1 MRKVAIL
8 TLASG
13 MFGTLALVAVAW
25 VGAKD
30 NEPTIPDAESPG
42 IVSRLFPDDN
52 MGPPWRMKAKKQRY
66 RLEESSAK
74 KSAHSKSDSKKDDSN
89 KKDDANKAVES
100 ALQEPSKREKE
111 MAEMKR
117 EQAAYL
123 RRLAVCDQL
132 RDVALKNND
141 ENLRRQAEELEAQA
155 SAIYFKQTAHLSV
168 GKAEQA
174 IGEEERP

>member
-1 MRKVAIL
+1 MRKVAFL
-8 TLASG
+8 TLASS

-30 NEPTIPDAESPG
+30 NEPTIPEAESPG
-42 IVSRLFPDDN
+42 LLSRLFPDDN
-52 MGPPWRMKAKKQRY
+52 MGPSWRLKAKKQRY
-66 RLEESSAK
+66 RLEEDSAK
-74 KSAHSKSDSKKDDSN
+74 KPVRAKSDSKKDDSN
-89 KKDDANKAVES
+89 KPAEA
-100 ALQEPSKREKE
+100 ALQEPSKHEKE
-111 MAEMKR
+111 IAEMKR

-155 SAIYFKQTAHLSV
+155 SAIYFKQTSHLSAA
-168 GKAEQA
+168 KAEKA
-174 IGEEERP
+174 IGEEEKP